1 MKASISLNCYN
12 IESFIIMTFKHLI
25 DPKYSSEDYFP
36 INLSVANSF
45 WDENDVS
52 DIPVFEKYL
61 QEQRALTGKYV
72 AHGGYLEQRAL
83 YRKSARFQS
92 GKVRDVHMGI
102 DLWAPAGTSVHA
114 FMDGVVHSYAHN
126 DDAGNYGPTLI
137 LEHDLKTKKLY
148 TLYGHLSISDMEKWS
163 VGFRFRESEIIASL
177 GKPEENGGYS
187 PHLHFQIM
195 TDMKT
200 YKGDFPGVAATEE
213 LEDYKKII
221 LDPNPFIFGDA
232 VI

>member
-1 MKASISLNCYN
+1 M
-12 IESFIIMTFKHLI
+12 
-25 DPKYSSEDYFP
+25 
-36 INLSVANSF
+36 
-45 WDENDVS
+45 
-52 DIPVFEKYL
+52 
-61 QEQRALTGKYV
+61 
-72 AHGGYLEQRAL
+72 
-83 YRKSARFQS
+83 
-92 GKVRDVHMGI
+92 
-102 DLWAPAGTSVHA
+102 
-114 FMDGVVHSYAHN
+114 
-126 DDAGNYGPTLI
+126 
-137 LEHDLKTKKLY
+137 
-148 TLYGHLSISDMEKWS
+148 
-163 VGFRFRESEIIASL
+163 IASL